1 MSDNTKWPMKKIL
14 EVFWVDSCSR
24 GRWDSLTNYQKE
36 VPALCR
42 TVGYLVKQTRTYITL
57 ALSQGDM
64 TAMSNNVLDSISIP
78 RGCVTRIRQLK

>member
-1 MSDNTKWPMKKIL
+1 MQNKTKWPMNQIV

-24 GRWDSLTNYQKE
+24 GRWAGLDDYRKE
-36 VPALCR
+36 RPAICK
-42 TVGYLVKQTRTYITL
+42 TCGYLVAQTKTYITI

-78 RGCVTRIRQLK
+78 RSCVTRIRRLK

>member
-1 MSDNTKWPMKKIL
+1 MSDKTKWPMNQIL

-24 GRWDSLTNYQKE
+24 GRWDSLETYRKE
-36 VPALCR
+36 QPALCR
-42 TVGYLVKQTRTYITL
+42 TCGYLVAKTKTYITI

-78 RGCVTRIRQLK
+78 RGCVTKIRRLK